1 MKDFL
6 TVEALFDTNTKMT
19 ENQKAVGIFIL
30 TAFCLFKYSNLKF
43 LKYPSK
49 ARGFGDS
56 AMELGDRHALLLG
69 AVAMTDGDGVVF

>member
-1 MKDFL
+1 M
-6 TVEALFDTNTKMT
+6 N
-19 ENQKAVGIFIL
+19 IP

-69 AVAMTDGDGVVF
+69 AVTVTDGDGIVFQGLVIHRDTERSSD